1 MADTPIPVAILTG
14 FLGAGKTTLLNFL
27 LKDPFLANAAVIIN
41 EFGDIGLDHLLV
53 ERADENIIEMA
64 SGCLCCTIRGDLIDT
79 MRDLLA
85 RRGRGEIKRFDRIV
99 IETTGLADPAP
110 VLHAVMSDPGL
121 LAACRLEG
129 VITVVDAFNGMATLD
144 AHAEAVKQVAVADR
158 IVLTKVDLLEGR
170 EGEDMLFAII
180 GRLRKLNPAAR
191 LLTTHRNEATAERL
205 FTMGLFDPSKKTADV
220 QNWLSVEA
228 YVTGEK
234 RGRRRRHDH
243 THNDHAHKDEHDH
256 GHDHDH
262 HHDPSRHDEHIRSFS
277 FTETNAISPQGLE
290 LFMELLKSYHGANM
304 LRMKGIVKVADDPAR
319 PVVLHGVQ
327 HVFHPPVRLPAWPDG
342 DERTRLVFIVKD
354 IEKQMI
360 EGLFRAFTDQITGG
374 ADAFTDKTLSL
385 NR

>member
-1 MADTPIPVAILTG
+1 MTDHPIPVAILTG

-27 LKDPFLANAAVIIN
+27 LKDPFLSNAAVIIN
-41 EFGDIGLDHLLV
+41 EFGDVGIDHLLV
-53 ERADENIIEMA
+53 ERADENVIEMA

-79 MRDLLA
+79 IHDLLA
-85 RRGRGEIKRFDRIV
+85 RRARGEIKRFDRIV

-110 VLHAVMSDPGL
+110 VLHAVMSEPGL

-129 VITVVDAFNGMATLD
+129 VIAVVDAFNGMATLD
-144 AHAEAVKQVAVADR
+144 AHMEAVKQVAVADR

-205 FTMGLFDPSKKTADV
+205 FTMGLFDPAKKTPDV
-220 QNWLSVEA
+220 QAWLAAEA
-228 YVTGEK
+228 YATGEK
-234 RGRRRRHDH
+234 RGRRRHQH
-243 THNDHAHKDEHDH
+243 H
-256 GHDHDH
+256 GHSHDHDH
-262 HHDPSRHDEHIRSFS
+262 HHDDVSRHDAHIRSFS
-277 FTETNAISPQGLE
+277 FTENNAISPQGLE

-304 LRMKGIVKVADDPAR
+304 LRMKGIVKVSDDPKR

-327 HVFHPPVRLPAWPDG
+327 HVFHPPVRLAHWPDG

-354 IEKQMI
+354 IEKPMI

>member
-1 MADTPIPVAILTG
+1 MDNLPIPVAILTG

-27 LKDPFLANAAVIIN
+27 LKDPFLSDAAVIIN
-41 EFGDIGLDHLLV
+41 EFGDVGIDHLLV
-53 ERADENIIEMA
+53 ERADENVIEMA

-79 MRDLLA
+79 IHDLLA
-85 RRGRGEIKRFDRIV
+85 RRGRGEIKAFNRIV

-110 VLHAVMSDPGL
+110 VLHAVMSEPGL

-144 AHAEAVKQVAVADR
+144 DHPEAVKQAAVADR
-158 IVLTKVDLLEGR
+158 IVLTKVDLLTGR

-205 FTMGLFDPSKKTADV
+205 FTMGLFDPKTKTADV
-220 QNWLSVEA
+220 QGWLAAEA
-228 YVTGEK
+228 YETGEK
-234 RGRRRRHDH
+234 RGRRQSR
-243 THNDHAHKDEHDH
+243 H
-256 GHDHDH
+256 GHSHEQGHH
-262 HHDPSRHDEHIRSFS
+262 HHDDVSRHDAHIRSFS
-277 FTETNAISPQGLE
+277 FSDSRPISPQGLE

-304 LRMKGIVKVADDPAR
+304 LRMKGIVKMTDDPAR

-354 IEKQMI
+354 IEKPMI